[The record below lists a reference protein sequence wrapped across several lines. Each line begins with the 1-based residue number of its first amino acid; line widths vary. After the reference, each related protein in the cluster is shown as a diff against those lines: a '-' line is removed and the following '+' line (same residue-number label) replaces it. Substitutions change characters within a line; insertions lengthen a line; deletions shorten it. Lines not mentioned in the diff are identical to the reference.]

1 MRRAGITLQHAAF
14 GDQPAHEPRGR
25 YVEAVDRRPLRHNP
39 HRLDPSVRR
48 ARSWWRTS
56 SALRCLIGLV
66 PVPSN
71 VVDLAERTHSSR
83 GDLAERTH
91 CGTTVRALRVTPRL
105 SRVTSRQPLPK
116 PQPSG
121 SRSVHCGIARVKT
134 NPSFFRL
141 ITVLGSG
148 RWRCAHA
155 NGRIRTD
162 FAGGTIGSEHRF
174 YRLGIEQR
182 L

>member
-1 MRRAGITLQHAAF
+1 M
-14 GDQPAHEPRGR
+14 
-25 YVEAVDRRPLRHNP
+25 
-39 HRLDPSVRR
+39 
-48 ARSWWRTS
+48 
-56 SALRCLIGLV
+56 
-66 PVPSN
+66 VPSN
-71 VVDLAERTHSSR
+71 VVDLAERTHSGR

-91 CGTTVRALRVTPRL
+91 CGTTVRTLRVTPRL
-105 SRVTSRQPLPK
+105 SRDTSRQPLPK
-116 PQPSG
+116 PQLSG

-148 RWRCAHA
+148 RWPCAHA

-162 FAGGTIGSEHRF
+162 FAGGTGGSEHRF

-182 L
+182 LWTRKRPVLSGIREVEVRRPARFDSRRRFPFFSPWIDLDQAGGAAQNQSNRL